1 MFDDSVGSERLGI
14 NHSEMEK
21 KLYMVKILTY
31 MVLHTGRLNNCFQNI
46 LNVQQMCA
54 KTNDGQVLAE
64 MGRFMEC
71 LCYCWKHEHCTEV
84 VQ

>member
-31 MVLHTGRLNNCFQNI
+31 MVLHAGKLSSCSSSI
-46 LNVQQMCA
+46 LNVEQMCA
-54 KTNDGQVLAE
+54 KTNDDEVLEE
-64 MGRFMEC
+64 MGKLMEC
-71 LCYCWKHEHCTEV
+71 SCSCWKHEHCTEI